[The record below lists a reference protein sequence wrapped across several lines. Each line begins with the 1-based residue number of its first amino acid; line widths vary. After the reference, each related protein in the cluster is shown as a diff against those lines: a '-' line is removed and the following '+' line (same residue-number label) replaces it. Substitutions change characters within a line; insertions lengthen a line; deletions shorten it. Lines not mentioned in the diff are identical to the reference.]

1 VGVIGV
7 RAGVGGSGGIP
18 MRQKRKAQI
27 IGDLSQNLM
36 VVSQGDTHE
45 EGITGGVGKGR
56 KLGERLEMSEG
67 WSAAVANSSR

>member
-1 VGVIGV
+1 M
-7 RAGVGGSGGIP
+7 REGVGGSGGTP

-27 IGDLSQNLM
+27 IGDLSQDL
-36 VVSQGDTHE
+36 VVASQGDTHA
-45 EGITGGVGKGR
+45 EGIAGGVGKGR